1 MKINDSNGLSSP
13 WIYIFSFQSHREVK
27 LCITLDVGERVMGST
42 PWFSTDLFEL
52 YESTSESFS
61 VKNLNL
67 PKIIERF
74 SWKGTLKDI

>member
-1 MKINDSNGLSSP
+1 
-13 WIYIFSFQSHREVK
+13 
-27 LCITLDVGERVMGST
+27 MGST